1 MNKNELIQLIK
12 DNTNKLIEDNY
23 EQKKQI
29 QGVYNHIYDK
39 INDLTKD
46 ELKEYLN
53 NQELSFYCVNED
65 YFMIYYSEC
74 QKFVDNQFFNMFD
87 LLNQLDETECI
98 EYLFKKDKYNNSNFN
113 SQRFVNMYAYCIGS
127 HILEHK

>member
-46 ELKEYLN
+46 ELKEY
-53 NQELSFYCVNED
+53 
-65 YFMIYYSEC
+65 YFCY
-74 QKFVDNQFFNMFD
+74 
-87 LLNQLDETECI
+87 LLQHTN
-98 EYLFKKDKYNNSNFN
+98 K
-113 SQRFVNMYAYCIGS
+113 
-127 HILEHK
+127 